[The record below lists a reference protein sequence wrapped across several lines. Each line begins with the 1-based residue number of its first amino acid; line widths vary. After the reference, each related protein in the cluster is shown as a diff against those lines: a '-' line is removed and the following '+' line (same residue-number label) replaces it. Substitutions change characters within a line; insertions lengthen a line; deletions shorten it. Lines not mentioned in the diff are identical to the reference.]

1 MSSAHY
7 SAWGNAAAYRSL
19 SRGRRERGLWN
30 WRALRC
36 GLLAVVYA
44 ELSALRKGSKNM
56 TVGELVT
63 RSSLLIL
70 ERRYRGAIRVA
81 REALSRPDIDADN
94 RLLAVR
100 DVIRACLARKRLT
113 DGTFDLY
120 VEALPYKSL
129 ASVKV
134 RVRFA
139 RTEAEYEL
147 AGGRSRRAVLQD
159 LENAV
164 RIAEE
169 NNLGDQ
175 AAKLRAFMALF
186 LYIST
191 LLKLYGYF
199 Y

>member
-1 MSSAHY
+1 
-7 SAWGNAAAYRSL
+7 
-19 SRGRRERGLWN
+19 
-30 WRALRC
+30 
-36 GLLAVVYA
+36 
-44 ELSALRKGSKNM
+44 M